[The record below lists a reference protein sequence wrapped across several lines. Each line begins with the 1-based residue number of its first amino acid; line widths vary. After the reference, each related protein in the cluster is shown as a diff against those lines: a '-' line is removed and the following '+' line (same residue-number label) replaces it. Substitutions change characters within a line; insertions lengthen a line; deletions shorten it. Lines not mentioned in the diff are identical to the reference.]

1 MEECAK
7 EKREIQLL
15 SGVSTVHIKLK
26 YGKKKSLQQIWK
38 CLIISIFKEVISI
51 NFFFGLIQCSGSS
64 TMHSRHAFKN
74 QWEKPWDTNK

>member
-26 YGKKKSLQQIWK
+26 DGKK
-38 CLIISIFKEVISI
+38 IITTNMKMLN
-51 NFFFGLIQCSGSS
+51 NFDL
-64 TMHSRHAFKN
+64 
-74 QWEKPWDTNK
+74 